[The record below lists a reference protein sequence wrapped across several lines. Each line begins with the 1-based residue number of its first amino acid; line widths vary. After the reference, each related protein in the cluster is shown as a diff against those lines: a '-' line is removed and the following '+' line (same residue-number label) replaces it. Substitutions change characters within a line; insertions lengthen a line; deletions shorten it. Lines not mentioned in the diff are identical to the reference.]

1 MNGAIHIPP
10 QGTDRPP
17 RMSMRAVAAML
28 GISHTKVRRILAGQ
42 ASLPDRVRYEP
53 IVRALLGH
61 DDGARGVTQQ
71 EHDITQRSGQGQEAA
86 PAAIRQPQPA
96 FLTVHPEI
104 ARALVRGLQ
113 DQGAHLV
120 LDVLQLAR
128 LLGRHPRTI
137 RRWIRDGLV
146 PATRIGGRYSILLPH
161 IADILAHEGVIPLE
175 AITWLRQH
183 HLQRPLTRRDIRPRS
198 PGQQK
203 RREARA

>member
-1 MNGAIHIPP
+1 MIGDIHMPP
-10 QGTDRPP
+10 QETGRPP

-42 ASLPDRVRYEP
+42 ASLPDRIRYEP
-53 IVRALLGH
+53 IVRALLGQGH
-61 DDGARGVTQQ
+61 DDRARST
-71 EHDITQRSGQGQEAA
+71 TQGQQSVREAA
-86 PAAIRQPQPA
+86 PPATPQPSQT

-104 ARALVRGLQ
+104 ARALIRGLQ
-113 DQGAHLV
+113 DHRAHLV

-161 IADILAHEGVIPLE
+161 VADILAHEGVIPLE
-175 AITWLRQH
+175 AIIWLRQH
-183 HLQRPLTRRDIRPRS
+183 HLQRPLTRRDVGPHRS
-198 PGQQK
+198 PAQQK

>member
-1 MNGAIHIPP
+1 MNGGIHMPP

-42 ASLPDRVRYEP
+42 ASLPDRIRYEP
-53 IVRALLGH
+53 IVRALLGQGHH
-61 DDGARGVTQQ
+61 DRARAAGQEQQ
-71 EHDITQRSGQGQEAA
+71 SVREAA
-86 PAAIRQPQPA
+86 PPATPQPSQP

-104 ARALVRGLQ
+104 ARALVRSLQ

-120 LDVLQLAR
+120 LDVPQLAR

-146 PATRIGGRYSILLPH
+146 PATRIGGRYTILLPRV
-161 IADILAHEGVIPLE
+161 ADILAHEGVIPLE

-183 HLQRPLTRRDIRPRS
+183 HLQRPLTRRDIGSPRS
-198 PGQQK
+198 PAQQK